1 MVRRWYRLKEP
12 GWRRSILINGIGAV
26 ATGIVLVIV
35 AMTKFTHGAWMVIA
49 AMPVLIAFFLAVR
62 HHYRAIGRV
71 LRDDFTPPA
80 PEVPMTFV
88 LLVRDLGPATSKAIG
103 YLRAVRPDDLRPM
116 YVGDPR
122 AFGEVARRW
131 PAFASRMRPLTP
143 PATKHEPSVREI
155 RARLRRLRDEAP
167 DRFLTV
173 VIPETVTAYS
183 LMRTL
188 TRRSGFWLKASLLF
202 ERGIVVTNVPL
213 LPEELA
219 ETADDA
225 SYRVEPRRNVV
236 VVPISGVDA
245 ATARTVSYAAGLN
258 AAEVEAVFFSTDPE
272 DQEPIL
278 NEWADRRMA
287 IPLSIVDAPFRDLT
301 GPMLDEVRAYTA
313 RPGTLVTV
321 VVAELVVRR
330 WWERLLH
337 NQTALFLKRLLL
349 FERNVV
355 VTSVPFH
362 PGGIAT
368 HEPKP
373 ERAGV

>member
-1 MVRRWYRLKEP
+1 
-12 GWRRSILINGIGAV
+12 
-26 ATGIVLVIV
+26 
-35 AMTKFTHGAWMVIA
+35 
-49 AMPVLIAFFLAVR
+49 
-62 HHYRAIGRV
+62 
-71 LRDDFTPPA
+71 
-80 PEVPMTFV
+80 
-88 LLVRDLGPATSKAIG
+88 
-103 YLRAVRPDDLRPM
+103 
-116 YVGDPR
+116 
-122 AFGEVARRW
+122 
-131 PAFASRMRPLTP
+131 
-143 PATKHEPSVREI
+143 
-155 RARLRRLRDEAP
+155 
-167 DRFLTV
+167 
-173 VIPETVTAYS
+173 
-183 LMRTL
+183 
-188 TRRSGFWLKASLLF
+188 
-202 ERGIVVTNVPL
+202 
-213 LPEELA
+213 
-219 ETADDA
+219 
-225 SYRVEPRRNVV
+225 
-236 VVPISGVDA
+236 
-245 ATARTVSYAAGLN
+245 VSYAAGLN